1 MGMWQGIAQGLQDVQ
16 RRKEFEEELELRR
29 QQEERIQAQFDENKK
44 LKRLT
49 MLKELGLVKAQS
61 TAKNTEIATAQADAV
76 IAFRNRMNNALKNLN
91 PDERNRLQTYTEQLT
106 QSPARTLEV
115 LNTLNKLNES
125 GSNIQITEVPDI
137 FQIIAFSE
145 GSGEETRKTL
155 AELYNLD
162 LNDDAVFEEL
172 VKTAQAAT
180 PSRVVVDYDT
190 STLGT
195 RKPEELKAQKQFVLP
210 LVIRAARAA
219 QANPN
224 DPRREDI
231 TKALDDI
238 NSSTEAI
245 RVRAEAYLFEQF
257 FSLEQATTLQE
268 EGGIYYRGLL
278 DNPLISP
285 YLVSRPV
292 TVEEPTTKVFPTP
305 TPQAVAALMANPTPD
320 MIKQFNDFYGPNA
333 ADQYL
338 Q

>member
-1 MGMWQGIAQGLQDVQ
+1 MWQGIAQGLQDVQ

-49 MLKELGLVKAQS
+49 MLKELGLVKSQS
-61 TAKNTEIATAQADAV
+61 AAKNTEIATAQADAV
-76 IAFRNRMNNALKNLN
+76 MKFRNRMDKAIKNLN
-91 PDERNRLQTYTEQLT
+91 PDERNRLQTYTDQLT

-115 LNTLNKLNES
+115 LKTLNTLNES

-145 GSGEETRKTL
+145 GSGEDTRKTL

-190 STLGT
+190 SILGT
-195 RKPEELKAQKQFVLP
+195 RSPEELRAQKQFILP
-210 LVIRAARAA
+210 LITQAARAA
-219 QANPN
+219 QRNPN

-231 TKALDDI
+231 TQALNDLKSD
-238 NSSTEAI
+238 TEAV

-285 YLVSRPV
+285 YLVNR
-292 TVEEPTTKVFPTP
+292 PTTTEDPVSPTFPTP
-305 TPQAVAALMANPTPD
+305 TPEAVAALMANPTED

>member
-1 MGMWQGIAQGLQDVQ
+1 MWQGIAQGLQDVQ

-44 LKRLT
+44 LKRLS

-76 IAFRNRMNNALKNLN
+76 MAFRNRMDKALKNLN

-106 QSPARTLEV
+106 KSPARTLEV

-155 AELYNLD
+155 SELYNLD
-162 LNDDAVFEEL
+162 LNDDEVFQEL
-172 VKTAQAAT
+172 VTTAQAAT

-190 STLGT
+190 SILGT
-195 RKPEELKAQKQFVLP
+195 RKSDELKTQVKFVLP
-210 LVIRAARAA
+210 LVLRAARAA
-219 QANPN
+219 QANPE
-224 DPRREDI
+224 DPRRGDI
-231 TKALDDI
+231 TAALDDI
-238 NSSTEAI
+238 NSNTEAV
-245 RVRAEAYLFEQF
+245 RVKAEAYLFEQF
-257 FSLEQATTLQE
+257 FSLEQAKILQE
-268 EGGIYYRGLL
+268 QGGPYFRNLL

-285 YLVSRPV
+285 YLISRPQTNVAPVRKSSVV
-292 TVEEPTTKVFPTP
+292 TEEMVQKNPELADYLGQTIVFESREDG
-305 TPQAVAALMANPTPD
+305 L
-320 MIKQFNDFYGPNA
+320 FYPVIN
-333 ADQYL
+333 
-338 Q
+338 